1 MSVYPY
7 VRLSVRGVS
16 VAAGHSFWCSFFV
29 GGPATR
35 ASFCSRLLDS
45 FLDRNQC
52 EVGCVFSSLP
62 PSFFLPLLFFFF
74 FYHCCLYWPR
84 FVVCGQ
90 FWFAAC
96 CHCCFGSPSWLLNS
110 IDDVLTDCLMSF
122 HFLCCR
128 LRSAAQLL
136 TGAAAMNYSCN
147 NHTGA
152 HFVAALLNF
161 FPSLGSMSAA
171 LGLHQAIRSDAI
183 RSDPNE
189 RPWSWVSA
197 GSLLSLNVSIDIADY
212 TGQQG

>member
-1 MSVYPY
+1 MSVCPS
-7 VRLSVRGVS
+7 VECPLLLATLFGARFLSVVLPLAPLFVLDFS
-16 VAAGHSFWCSFFV
+16 TPFWTAINVKLAAFF
-29 GGPATR
+29 
-35 ASFCSRLLDS
+35 LLCPLLFS
-45 FLDRNQC
+45 FLYY
-52 EVGCVFSSLP
+52 
-62 PSFFLPLLFFFF
+62 FFFF

-183 RSDPNE
+183 RSDPNG

>member
-1 MSVYPY
+1 MSACPF
-7 VRLSVRGVS
+7 VRPWSVRCCWPLFLVLVFCRWS
-16 VAAGHSFWCSFFV
+16 CHSRLFLFS
-29 GGPATR
+29 T
-35 ASFCSRLLDS
+35 SRLLFGPQS
-45 FLDRNQC
+45 MWSWLRF
-52 EVGCVFSSLP
+52 FFFAP
-62 PSFFLPLLFFFF
+62 FFFPSFIIFFFF

-183 RSDPNE
+183 RSDPNG